1 MVGYNIQQTAFR
13 GQQVLL
19 WVTFAVLDDRQ
30 NQFTPWRKFFYI
42 LLLFALKQI
51 VFVLKFAID
60 FTELWINWLLTL
72 QNLFFFILIFKII
85 N

>member
-19 WVTFAVLDDRQ
+19 WVTFAVLYDRQ

-51 VFVLKFAID
+51 VFVLKFSID
-60 FTELWINWLLTL
+60 FYELRINWPPIYS
-72 QNLFFFILIFKII
+72 QNLFYPVNFQNI
-85 N
+85 

>member
-1 MVGYNIQQTAFR
+1 MMVQVKVMSGLLISQNWKLDWPYFQSLLDTWMVGYNIQQTAFR

-42 LLLFALKQI
+42 LLLF
-51 VFVLKFAID
+51 FS
-60 FTELWINWLLTL
+60 
-72 QNLFFFILIFKII
+72 
-85 N
+85 

>member
-30 NQFTPWRKFFYI
+30 NQFTPWRKFF
-42 LLLFALKQI
+42 LHFI
-51 VFVLKFAID
+51 VVCSKTNCFVLKFSID
-60 FTELWINWLLTL
+60 FYELLIHIYAYIFTEPFLPC
-72 QNLFFFILIFKII
+72 
-85 N
+85 

>member
-1 MVGYNIQQTAFR
+1 MVGYNIQQTSFR

-30 NQFTPWRKFFYI
+30 NQFTPWRKFFYV

-51 VFVLKFAID
+51 VFVLKFPID
-60 FTELWINWLLTL
+60 FKELHLIGRLYIHRTFVTL
-72 QNLFFFILIFKII
+72 IIFKII